1 MSMMPAESS
10 AHDHSEL
17 NGGSVFTLGCSPM
30 LEGQQYIDVK
40 GCEGVCWGDYARGA
54 RRANGRCGSWRKS
67 LSIMRGMMKSCMLP
81 KPKIRGARD
90 LGNHAIMEDQLPLLP
105 RQSLVFLFFVLN

>member
-17 NGGSVFTLGCSPM
+17 NGGSVFTPGCSPI
-30 LEGQQYIDVK
+30 LEDQPCIDVK
-40 GCEGVCWGDYARGA
+40 VFAA
-54 RRANGRCGSWRKS
+54 AIMHRRRVGRIDGCGSWRKS

-90 LGNHAIMEDQLPLLP
+90 LGNHAT
-105 RQSLVFLFFVLN
+105 RSTAFVPSAITGV